1 MASRGKII
9 LELALKKRRMQ
20 EDKQPNL
27 VPETE
32 ISNNNQV
39 ATGHIDMDGGTFVN
53 PLDKTT
59 AAVDICLENDN
70 CQNINEMD
78 EGLQHELDISKPK

>member
-1 MASRGKII
+1 
-9 LELALKKRRMQ
+9 
-20 EDKQPNL
+20 
-27 VPETE
+27 
-32 ISNNNQV
+32 
-39 ATGHIDMDGGTFVN
+39 MDGGTFVN